1 MQLAQ
6 PFFECGEAVGI
17 RTPRH
22 RWQLP
27 GLPAIGDETKADLG
41 PSQGHQ
47 SEVMLDVGAFGFFGA
62 EKFPAGGQ
70 VEEDLPHLDG
80 GSGGRCC
87 CFDFDDLAAVDHDLG
102 GLAGS
107 VFALAGGDDEPAHAG
122 DAGQGFTPEAHG
134 GDGGEVFGA
143 GDLGGGVAFQAEQGV
158 VAAHAPAVVGDA
170 NEAAPAGS
178 DFDGDTGGACIQ

>member
-6 PFFECGEAVGI
+6 PFLECGKTVGI

-27 GLPAIGDETKADLG
+27 GLPPIGDKTKAYLRPG
-41 PSQGHQ
+41 QGYQ

-70 VEEDLPHLDG
+70 VEENLADLDG
-80 GSGGRCC
+80 GSRGRRGGLH
-87 CFDFDDLAAVDHDLG
+87 FDDLAAVDHDLG
-102 GLAGS
+102 GLARG

-122 DAGQGFTPEAHG
+122 DAGQGLAAETHG
-134 GDGGEVFGA
+134 GDGGEVFSA
-143 GDLGGGVAFQAEQGV
+143 SDFGGGVAF
-158 VAAHAPAVVGDA
+158 
-170 NEAAPAGS
+170 
-178 DFDGDTGGACIQ
+178 